1 VLAHETD
8 VAEAENVAP
17 EVKARFIDIWP
28 EAENRTGTSDIDV
41 PFTTSAPS
49 EIAPEQPED
58 GAGHEAREN
67 TNSTG

>member
-8 VAEAENVAP
+8 AAEAENVAP
-17 EVKARFIDIWP
+17 EVKVRFTDIWP
-28 EAENRTGTSDIDV
+28 EAENWTGTSDIDV

-58 GAGHEAREN
+58 GSDHEAREK
-67 TNSTG
+67 TNSAG